1 MRHPP
6 WQDIRALS
14 PEHTCND
21 NETRRSKSS
30 TTSLGVTDAAAGDTR
45 PFTVPAAGPCG
56 GLPPLAKAQQ
66 ERQQGQQS
74 QQGQQ
79 QGQQLG
85 QGSAAA
91 AAPHRYQQHLVTPQ
105 PQPLAS
111 PITTGTRPSTAL
123 GTIIEESGLARGNGT
138 GAAAAQAGP
147 GAGVHPAAAAAEA
160 GDRGAAGTWLVR
172 RGSSSVASSLVD
184 TPAAWGGAESG
195 DAAVVALWSL
205 RPSRAPSY
213 RLEYASHY
221 SSIDSH
227 PAAAGMSS
235 QLDAGV
241 HAGSDL
247 DASVAAVAAAAGMGM
262 VGGASAGG
270 GLGDSW
276 QSLDSRSGSAGFG
289 SSVLVSAA
297 AAAAAP
303 AGGEAAGR
311 RRDRFGSGRSSAS
324 SFLNSS
330 EVRRLREMAD
340 VYAQAEALTQQLL
353 DEAHQ
358 LLRSPMDSFASRSEA
373 GGLGEGAEGR
383 GAAALPAAGAAEQS
397 EAGAPLAG
405 TSPGAG
411 ADAETTTAAGI
422 VEESSSLHTDLC
434 DEDRGQK
441 PGVQHPVPPLS
452 PGAGLDAS
460 PPQSSG
466 VLSGGEGSSASLG
479 GSLTSSSFV

>member
-1 MRHPP
+1 MRLASLVSPCCTTHPLLLPCVAAPRLQGKVRRPP

-30 TTSLGVTDAAAGDTR
+30 TTSLGVSDAAPGDTR

-66 ERQQGQQS
+66 GRQQGQQRQQS
-74 QQGQQ
+74 QQELQQGQKR
-79 QGQQLG
+79 G
-85 QGSAAA
+85 QGAAAAA
-91 AAPHRYQQHLVTPQ
+91 AAPHRYQQHLVPPQ
-105 PQPLAS
+105 PQPPAS
-111 PITTGTRPSTAL
+111 PITAGTRPSTAL
-123 GTIIEESGLARGNGT
+123 GTIVEESGLARGNGT
-138 GAAAAQAGP
+138 GAAVAQAGP
-147 GAGVHPAAAAAEA
+147 GAGMHPAAATAEA

-172 RGSSSVASSLVD
+172 RNSGSVASSLVD

-227 PAAAGMSS
+227 PAAAGMSI
-235 QLDAGV
+235 QQDAGL

-247 DASVAAVAAAAGMGM
+247 DASVAAAVAAAGMGM

-297 AAAAAP
+297 AAAAAAP

-330 EVRRLREMAD
+330 EVRRLREMAES
-340 VYAQAEALTQQLL
+340 YAQAEALTQQLL

-373 GGLGEGAEGR
+373 GGLGEGA
-383 GAAALPAAGAAEQS
+383 
-397 EAGAPLAG
+397 
-405 TSPGAG
+405 
-411 ADAETTTAAGI
+411 
-422 VEESSSLHTDLC
+422 
-434 DEDRGQK
+434 
-441 PGVQHPVPPLS
+441 
-452 PGAGLDAS
+452 
-460 PPQSSG
+460 
-466 VLSGGEGSSASLG
+466 
-479 GSLTSSSFV
+479 

>member
-1 MRHPP
+1 MG
-6 WQDIRALS
+6 A
-14 PEHTCND
+14 
-21 NETRRSKSS
+21 
-30 TTSLGVTDAAAGDTR
+30 TDAASGDTR
-45 PFTVPAAGPCG
+45 PFTVPATGPFG
-56 GLPPLAKAQQ
+56 GLPPLAKAQKGQ
-66 ERQQGQQS
+66 QQGQQS

-91 AAPHRYQQHLVTPQ
+91 APPHRYQQHLVTPQ

-111 PITTGTRPSTAL
+111 PITAGTRPSTAL
-123 GTIIEESGLARGNGT
+123 GTIVEESGLARGNGM
-138 GAAAAQAGP
+138 GAAVAQAGP
-147 GAGVHPAAAAAEA
+147 GAGMHPAAATAEA

-227 PAAAGMSS
+227 PAAAGMSI
-235 QLDAGV
+235 QQDAGL

-247 DASVAAVAAAAGMGM
+247 DASVAAAVAAAGMGV

-289 SSVLVSAA
+289 SSVLVSAAA

-340 VYAQAEALTQQLL
+340 AYAQAEALTQQLL

-411 ADAETTTAAGI
+411 ADAGTTTAAGI

-441 PGVQHPVPPLS
+441 PGIHHPVPPLT
-452 PGAGLDAS
+452 PGTGLDAS

-466 VLSGGEGSSASLG
+466 VFSGGEGSSASLG
-479 GSLTSSSFV
+479 GSLTSSSLV